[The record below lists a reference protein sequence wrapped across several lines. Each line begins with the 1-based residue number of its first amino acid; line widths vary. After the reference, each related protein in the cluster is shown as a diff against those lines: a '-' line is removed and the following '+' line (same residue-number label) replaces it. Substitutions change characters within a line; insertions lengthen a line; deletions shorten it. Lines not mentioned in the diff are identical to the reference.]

1 MKQMN
6 YTGSSKLKSRIAYL
20 LNRKAPLP
28 LDGDGDPDWGTNG
41 QVLSTDGTG
50 NTAWVNAGG
59 GGDSVS
65 WTQDVTTGTKIA
77 EIDINGTTTDVYA
90 PSAGSGG
97 HIIESTDGT
106 DLPQEDN
113 LQFVGVYTNDD
124 SANDRTKVNIVREMT
139 KAQMTALSSAEA
151 EGFIHTTDEDDI
163 YAAIDA
169 EDVKYGGSDV
179 KTALDGKVNRSG
191 DTMTGILNIHNGN
204 GDTPLFLKRPNYA
217 SGVYINFE
225 NSNGVLGYIGV
236 NANKKPVFY
245 DTSQHLLSMRTVTT
259 LVNETANIAAGGSKT
274 YATLTS
280 SALSAYDEIWIYA
293 EYGNV
298 ASNGSA
304 SKAQIAA
311 AASYNGGAGATIYFL
326 GYVIETGSS
335 ISISYGF
342 GIKPVSTGLT
352 VYNRSVSSTIGK
364 LLIEGV
370 TY

>member
-41 QVLSTDGTG
+41 QVLSTDGSG

-97 HIIESTDGT
+97 HTIENTSGT

-113 LQFVGVYTNDD
+113 LQFVGVYTRDD
-124 SANDRTKVNIVREMT
+124 SGNDRTEVNIVRDMT
-139 KAQMTALSSAEA
+139 AAQMAALSTAEA
-151 EGFIHTTDEDDI
+151 EGFIWTNDEDDI

-179 KTALDGKVNRSG
+179 KTALDSINATISG
-191 DTMTGILNIHNGN
+191 G
-204 GDTPLFLKRPNYA
+204 
-217 SGVYINFE
+217 S
-225 NSNGVLGYIGV
+225 
-236 NANKKPVFY
+236 
-245 DTSQHLLSMRTVTT
+245 RTVTT
-259 LVNETANIAAGGSKT
+259 LVNETASIAAGGSKT

-311 AASYNGGAGATIYFL
+311 AASYGGGTGATINFL
-326 GYVIETGSS
+326 GYVLESS
-335 ISISYGF
+335 GTLAITYSF
-342 GIKPVSTGLT
+342 AIKPLSTGLT

-364 LLIEGV
+364 LLIEGIK
-370 TY
+370 YN